1 MRKNVIIPAFV
12 AALALVSCVKTNELP
27 APVETRTVSF
37 HAVSP
42 DTKAVFTAPEGN
54 QYPVL
59 WTANDTK
66 VYVVQNYKAV
76 ASDADLTKSA
86 DNKTATFEAELTKG
100 AEENGVIAV
109 VPAGAVKSVNSTNKT
124 LNIEIP
130 AAQTSSSKSP
140 DEAAMILYAKESL
153 GGTIPSDVDLTFQHF
168 SAYFHLSFSNYEDAL
183 SAAGATVQAVSITS
197 EKEIAG
203 RAFFY
208 PEDGTV
214 SPNAMFKTVTVSTT
228 SLSDVWV
235 GLTPVDLSGETLTL
249 VVNTDKGTMTKK
261 ITFPAER
268 SLTSGKVANIPVDMT
283 GISIVAP
290 VVYKLVTSA
299 SQLHVGDKI
308 IVAAAN
314 YDVALSTT
322 QNANNRA
329 AAGVSKGEGVIRD
342 PSAAVEEITLED
354 GVKPGEYAMKASA
367 GYLYA
372 ASLATGDKNYLR
384 TAAPADVTPE
394 LAPFGS
400 WDISIFDTVQ
410 KDNNSEKTETSNAAK
425 VIVKDAS
432 RGLLRYNG
440 SGSNNLFSAYEDN
453 HATTYLIH
461 LYRLDVPADETA
473 RFKVTMPD
481 ADDAGAVSV
490 PAAGKE
496 LEVYIFGNTPWTAE
510 VTGGATLSSASGNG
524 NAILTLT
531 VPENT
536 GSSTLDY
543 TVTVK
548 TTASVAKDTYT
559 FNLSQVS
566 NTIVLGAVLFEDDFE
581 WLQPY
586 VTGWLEAN
594 TQYKADDL
602 DPVKMNASSHQQP
615 NIWNTA
621 ALTTT
626 VGAKFE
632 ELGYEDL
639 NKTGKTLYMQHNY
652 FKMGASGKQTGIK
665 LPAVAAFGTTPI
677 DVMLTFDWCAHMTTS
692 DPGVID
698 NTPIVVV
705 LEGAGKC
712 SDSNAATSNAI
723 ITEQAAGKLE
733 WQHASVRLNGVTS
746 ATRISIKPNHD
757 NFTWSGQHRWHLDN
771 IKIQKIN

>member
-1 MRKNVIIPAFV
+1 MRKNVIIPAFA

-66 VYVVQNYKAV
+66 VYVVQNYKKV
-76 ASDADLTKSA
+76 ADGADLTISA
-86 DNKTATFEAELTKG
+86 DNKTATFEAELAKG

-203 RAFFY
+203 RAFFS
-208 PEDGTV
+208 EDGTI

-261 ITFPAER
+261 ITFPAGR
-268 SLTSGKVANIPVDMT
+268 NLTSGKVANIPVDMT

-290 VVYKLVTSA
+290 VVYKLVTSV

-322 QNANNRA
+322 QNENNRA

-342 PSAAVEEITLED
+342 PSAAVEKITLED

-384 TAAPADVTPE
+384 TAAPAAVTPE
-394 LAPFGS
+394 LARFGS

-440 SGSNNLFSAYEDN
+440 SGSNNLFSAYEGN

-481 ADDAGAVSV
+481 ANDAGAVSV

-496 LEVYIFGNTPWTAE
+496 LEVYIFGNTPWTAS

-536 GSSTLDY
+536 STTDTPSY

-548 TTASVAKDTYT
+548 TTATVAKDTYT
-559 FNLSQVS
+559 FTVNQVAAPS
-566 NTIVLGAVLFEDDFE
+566 GGAPKVGDVLWAEN
-581 WLQPY
+581 W
-586 VTGWLEAN
+586 
-594 TQYKADDL
+594 
-602 DPVKMNASSHQQP
+602 
-615 NIWNTA
+615 
-621 ALTTT
+621 
-626 VGAKFE
+626 VGAKKNDTPAAYQGSATASTTVYGGTSVTYSSYDNTSTKMYTDGLVF
-632 ELGYEDL
+632 LVN
-639 NKTGKTLYMQHNY
+639 NKGTQSPSTYLSSDEINNLLVQKEGGW
-652 FKMGASGKQTGIK
+652 FKVTGIPCSGVK
-665 LPAVAAFGTTPI
+665 KALLTYKSNTSLEDPNTHVGRDITVTSDDEKITLSPLNATSKTNEYTYNSTTQKKTYYEITCEITFGDGFTG
-677 DVMLTFDWCAHMTTS
+677 DSFNLTFNNGYSANIRLTQFE
-692 DPGVID
+692 VK
-698 NTPIVVV
+698 V
-705 LEGAGKC
+705 
-712 SDSNAATSNAI
+712 
-723 ITEQAAGKLE
+723 TE
-733 WQHASVRLNGVTS
+733 
-746 ATRISIKPNHD
+746 
-757 NFTWSGQHRWHLDN
+757 
-771 IKIQKIN
+771 

>member
-1 MRKNVIIPAFV
+1 MRKNVIIPAFA

-66 VYVVQNYKAV
+66 VNVIQNYKTV
-76 ASDADLTKSA
+76 GTVDITRSA
-86 DNKTATFEAELTKG
+86 DNKTATFEAELTTG
-100 AEENGVIAV
+100 AAENYLVAVSPASAVASISNSEERINFE
-109 VPAGAVKSVNSTNKT
+109 VPSGQ
-124 LNIEIP
+124 EC
-130 AAQTSSSKSP
+130 SSASP
-140 DEAAMILYAKESL
+140 DEKAMILVAKKDLGAELPKTESL
-153 GGTIPSDVDLTFQHF
+153 TFNHF
-168 SAYFHLSFSNYEDAL
+168 TGYLHLMFSNYASAL
-183 SAAGATVQAVSITS
+183 SDANVQSVSITS
-197 EKEIAG
+197 AKDISG
-203 RAFFY
+203 RVYYY
-208 PEDGTV
+208 PKNDDIV
-214 SPNAMFKTVTVSTT
+214 PNAMSKTVSVTPEN
-228 SLSDVWV
+228 LDNVWV
-235 GLTPVDLSGETLTL
+235 GLAPVDLSSEKISIT
-249 VVNTDKGTMTKK
+249 VSTDKGTLTKEL
-261 ITFPAER
+261 TFPANR
-268 SLTSGKVANIPVDMT
+268 NLTSGKIANIPVDMS
-283 GISIVAP
+283 GISLVAP
-290 VVYKLVTSA
+290 VKYKLVKGVDE
-299 SQLHVGDKI
+299 LHVGDKI
-308 IVAAAN
+308 IIAAAN
-314 YDVALSTT
+314 YDRAVSAT
-322 QNANNRA
+322 QKTNNRDA
-329 AAGVSKGEGVIRD
+329 ADIVKDGEYIID
-342 PSAAVEEITLED
+342 PSDAVEIIELEE
-354 GVKPGEYAMKASA
+354 GLKPGEYAFKATLKPGYLSALSGGNLLKTESTINEYGSFAISIEPTAKDPETEASVSYAATVYAKASDH
-367 GYLYA
+367 Y
-372 ASLATGDKNYLR
+372 
-384 TAAPADVTPE
+384 
-394 LAPFGS
+394 F
-400 WDISIFDTVQ
+400 
-410 KDNNSEKTETSNAAK
+410 
-425 VIVKDAS
+425 
-432 RGLLRYNG
+432 RYNNLWN
-440 SGSNNLFSAYEDN
+440 SSTSSYNNLFSAYSSSSKTKFIN
-453 HATTYLIH
+453 
-461 LYRLDVPADETA
+461 LYRLEEPADA
-473 RFKVTMPD
+473 SLRFKVTMPD
-481 ADDAGAVSV
+481 ADDAGAVTV

-496 LEVYIFGNTPWTAE
+496 LEVYVFGNTPWTAS
-510 VTGGATLSSASGNG
+510 VTGGATLSSTSGNG
-524 NAILTLT
+524 NSIIKLT

-548 TTASVAKDTYT
+548 TTASVANDTYT

-615 NIWNTA
+615 NIWNTP
-621 ALTTT
+621 ALATT

-652 FKMGASGKQTGIK
+652 FKMGAKDKQTGIK

-705 LEGAGKC
+705 VEGAGKC

-746 ATRISIKPNHD
+746 ATRISIKPNRD

>member
-1 MRKNVIIPAFV
+1 MRKNVIIPAFA

-268 SLTSGKVANIPVDMT
+268 NLTSGKVANIPVDMT

-496 LEVYIFGNTPWTAE
+496 LEVYVFGNTPWTAE

-536 GSSTLDY
+536 STTDTPSY

-548 TTASVAKDTYT
+548 TTATVAKDTYT
-559 FNLSQVS
+559 FTVNQVAAPS
-566 NTIVLGAVLFEDDFE
+566 GAAPEVGDVLWKETWAG
-581 WLQPY
+581 
-586 VTGWLEAN
+586 G
-594 TQYKADDL
+594 
-602 DPVKMNASSHQQP
+602 
-615 NIWNTA
+615 TA
-621 ALTTT
+621 GDTPSAYQESGDATTT
-626 VGAKFE
+626 VYGGATVAYTQNSTSTKLYADGLVYVPGDYSG
-632 ELGYEDL
+632 ELPKPSNMNNLMIAKNGWW
-639 NKTGKTLYMQHNY
+639 KIVGIPCTGVKSATITFHINR
-652 FKMGASGKQTGIK
+652 SGTKYTATPSTTG
-665 LPAVAAFGTTPI
+665 VTFGTRQSET
-677 DVMLTFDWCAHMTTS
+677 TTS
-692 DPGVID
+692 DWGKTVYNISY
-698 NTPIVVV
+698 PITFDGSTDTFDIQLNDTDANNNIRV
-705 LEGAGKC
+705 
-712 SDSNAATSNAI
+712 SDIEI
-723 ITEQAAGKLE
+723 IVTE
-733 WQHASVRLNGVTS
+733 VY
-746 ATRISIKPNHD
+746 
-757 NFTWSGQHRWHLDN
+757 
-771 IKIQKIN
+771 